1 MNPDQPL
8 IDQLYREKVMRA
20 RRRTP
25 GQRMS
30 DALELSR
37 MFFSKDD
44 PELRRRIRIVRTMEE
59 RGIYGPAE
67 PRL

>member
-1 MNPDQPL
+1 
-8 IDQLYREKVMRA
+8 
-20 RRRTP
+20 
-25 GQRMS
+25 MS